1 MNGDPKMPKNC
12 SSGCPGCTQGS
23 FISQP
28 QTISSQKAD
37 QSPTTSDL
45 SYRSCGL
52 SVLSIFVLFFFFLV
66 IATFLPLMS
75 QNAERMGSNSI

>member
-12 SSGCPGCTQGS
+12 NSGCPGCTQGS
-23 FISQP
+23 FISRP
-28 QTISSQKAD
+28 QTFPSQKAD

-52 SVLSIFVLFFFFLV
+52 GVLSMFVLFFFLF
-66 IATFLPLMS
+66 ID
-75 QNAERMGSNSI
+75 SNILASDESECWKDRQ